1 MASNLKSAPSAVP
14 DDSAEQLSQRESE
27 ILLHIC
33 RGESNNEIADALF
46 ISKRT
51 VDKHRSNILAKT
63 GCKNT
68 ANLVVYAIKNDSWS
82 RSDPP
87 ALHSVAG
94 EAFSVRLVSARSCFA
109 WRRRGILIFLCS
121 PRMTLEEPDV
131 VVVSRSSERSRSIV
145 WDYSGFISIIIRSAG
160 ARSAPADLS
169 NRATTGQNLTPTDI
183 VIVLRLCFVST
194 LPGLTT

>member
-1 MASNLKSAPSAVP
+1 MKQVSDTGAIEAVVEGGSFFSQELLFNLVSNLKSAPSAVP

-68 ANLVVYAIKNDSWS
+68 ANLVVYA
-82 RSDPP
+82 P
-87 ALHSVAG
+87 ALHSVSG

-109 WRRRGILIFLCS
+109 WRRCGILIFL
-121 PRMTLEEPDV
+121 
-131 VVVSRSSERSRSIV
+131 
-145 WDYSGFISIIIRSAG
+145 A
-160 ARSAPADLS
+160 
-169 NRATTGQNLTPTDI
+169 
-183 VIVLRLCFVST
+183 LRV
-194 LPGLTT
+194 